1 MSYLGAVNGLSA
13 AVSSILALSAKKYWS
28 PLNLFALG
36 EKGAWFDPSDIRT
49 LFQDS
54 AGTTPVTAVEQPVGK
69 MLDKS
74 GNGKDALQATAGNRP
89 TYRARYNLLTFSEQF
104 DNAAWVATAAT
115 ITANQT
121 TAPDGSSTADLL
133 KEDSNTAV
141 HFVTQTVTTAIK
153 PIVFSVYAKQA
164 SGTRYLQL
172 RPGGVGTGAA
182 FANFD
187 LTNGIVVVGGSGGTA
202 LTSATITSAG
212 NGWYRCVLS
221 ANYAAAPTD
230 FRCVLSNTTTENPT
244 YSGDNASGVYLWG
257 ADLRYGT
264 STTFPYQSITTATS
278 YNAVGFLPYL
288 AFNGTSSAM
297 ATAAIDLSATNKMSV
312 FNGVTQSAS
321 VASTVATLGTS
332 TTTPGMFLQWMNS
345 TVSNEIEWFATGNT
359 TPIEIRENG
368 VQTPPYTR
376 VVTSTADLTQVTATT
391 SLALRINGAAAA
403 VTGIGTPGGVGT
415 FANAALSIGAF
426 NGANFLNGNL
436 YGLIVRGAS
445 STAAEIASTE
455 SWMNA
460 RTGAF

>member
-1 MSYLGAVNGLSA
+1 
-13 AVSSILALSAKKYWS
+13 
-28 PLNLFALG
+28 
-36 EKGAWFDPSDIRT
+36 
-49 LFQDS
+49 
-54 AGTTPVTAVEQPVGK
+54 
-69 MLDKS
+69 
-74 GNGKDALQATAGNRP
+74 
-89 TYRARYNLLTFSEQF
+89 
-104 DNAAWVATAAT
+104 
-115 ITANQT
+115 
-121 TAPDGSSTADLL
+121 
-133 KEDSNTAV
+133 
-141 HFVTQTVTTAIK
+141 
-153 PIVFSVYAKQA
+153 
-164 SGTRYLQL
+164 
-172 RPGGVGTGAA
+172 
-182 FANFD
+182 
-187 LTNGIVVVGGSGGTA
+187 
-202 LTSATITSAG
+202 
-212 NGWYRCVLS
+212 
-221 ANYAAAPTD
+221 
-230 FRCVLSNTTTENPT
+230 
-244 YSGDNASGVYLWG
+244 
-257 ADLRYGT
+257 
-264 STTFPYQSITTATS
+264 
-278 YNAVGFLPYL
+278 
-288 AFNGTSSAM
+288 M
-297 ATAAIDLSATNKMSV
+297 ATAAIDLSATNNMSV